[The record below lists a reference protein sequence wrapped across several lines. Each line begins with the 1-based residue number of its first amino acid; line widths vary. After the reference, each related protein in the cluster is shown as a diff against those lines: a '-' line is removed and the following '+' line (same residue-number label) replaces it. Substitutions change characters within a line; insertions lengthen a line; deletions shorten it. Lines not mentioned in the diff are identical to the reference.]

1 MSLNFYADIDNFKVD
16 SKGNVSITVKL
27 EGWGLNNQLDNLS
40 KLKEDGRAKITIESA
55 ITHYKRT
62 VDAETLEPVEFFE
75 KDGNGVWTSVKNEQL
90 SLEVGGEQTIE
101 QDEEITA
108 DIVDKFLL
116 IENYEIKGDFEP
128 RKTLAMLSEGYS
140 FDEIATALKF
150 ESTTELINKLNEA
163 RVEYAA
169 MAKAWSKAN
178 EE

>member
-75 KDGNGVWTSVKNEQL
+75 KDGNF
-90 SLEVGGEQTIE
+90 EV
-101 QDEEITA
+101 
-108 DIVDKFLL
+108 
-116 IENYEIKGDFEP
+116 
-128 RKTLAMLSEGYS
+128 
-140 FDEIATALKF
+140 
-150 ESTTELINKLNEA
+150 
-163 RVEYAA
+163 
-169 MAKAWSKAN
+169 
-178 EE
+178 